1 MTAQVPNRYDQIF
14 GKIESIWT
22 KYLDTMDESLDILE
36 KELESAEKDSQICT
50 LEWCQSTERVIA
62 DLVHVI
68 YNMHVPKWISEES
81 AARLQEQKKRVHN
94 LYAKFIAISSP
105 DSIFA

>member
-1 MTAQVPNRYDQIF
+1 MTAQGVNRYDQIF
-14 GKIESIWT
+14 GKIETIWT

-50 LEWCQSTERVIA
+50 LEWCQSTDAVIA

-68 YNMHVPKWISEES
+68 YNMHVPNWISNES

-94 LYAKFIAISSP
+94 LYAKFLSLSSP